1 MMTTD
6 TSPLKESLQP
16 VPTRTIV
23 RWLVREFMGVIL
35 VGVVLFLAAGTVDWP
50 MGWALVGI
58 YLVWVCANALV
69 LIPRSPE
76 LIAERLGPRK
86 GAKTW
91 DTAIMT
97 MVGLATI
104 GRLVVAGLDM
114 RYGWSTGITLPLQL
128 AALTVAVLGYAL
140 GVWAMASNAFF
151 SQIVRIQE
159 ERGHTVVN
167 DGPYRFVRH
176 PGYVGVIL
184 FELAVP
190 VMLGSL
196 WALAVGGLI
205 TLLIVIRTALEDRTL
220 LAELEGYPEYAEKVR
235 YRLVPAVW

>member
-1 MMTTD
+1 MTNNSSTPEV
-6 TSPLKESLQP
+6 THRTVTTL
-16 VPTRTIV
+16 TIV
-23 RWLVREFMGVIL
+23 RWLVRETLGVIM
-35 VGVVLFLAAGTVDWP
+35 VGVVLFLAAGTTDWP
-50 MGWALVGI
+50 MGWALVGV
-58 YLVWVCANALV
+58 YLVWVCANAMV
-69 LIPRSPE
+69 LIPHSPQ

-91 DTAIMT
+91 DTAIMSV
-97 MVGLATI
+97 VGLVTI

-114 RYGWSTGITLPLQL
+114 RFGWTVGITFPIQII
-128 AALTVAVLGYAL
+128 ALVVAVLGYAL
-140 GVWAMASNAFF
+140 GVWAMAVNAFF
-151 SQIVRIQE
+151 SQIVRIQD
-159 ERGHTVVN
+159 ERGHIVVT

-205 TLLIVIRTALEDRTL
+205 AVLIVIRTALEDRTL
-220 LAELEGYPEYAEKVR
+220 QAELEGYPDYAQRVR